1 MRLSRYECLDS
12 KPEVA
17 PRCLL
22 KLDGCFA
29 CQPKCTKVRE
39 TETKWSSV
47 MTPPSIWNE
56 INVSRLAKSLDV
68 SRMAIY
74 KWKASEKGIPAERA
88 IEIEQITGITRER
101 LRPDLWSK
109 AANE

>member
-1 MRLSRYECLDS
+1 
-12 KPEVA
+12 
-17 PRCLL
+17 
-22 KLDGCFA
+22 
-29 CQPKCTKVRE
+29 
-39 TETKWSSV
+39 
-47 MTPPSIWNE
+47 MTPPCIWNE

-74 KWKASEKGIPAERA
+74 KWKASEKVSPERA

-101 LRPDLWSK
+101 LRPDLWAK